1 MARDLWR
8 IIVIRGMGT
17 DVVDIAHFERIM
29 KASSPGFREHLFTER
44 EIAYCMKFKEDTASY
59 AAIFA
64 AKEAFLKALRTGL
77 SPGMRWTDV
86 EVVHAASGAP
96 GIVAHRKCRNLLGAG
111 SVHVSLS
118 HSESAATAVVV
129 VEDA

>member
-1 MARDLWR
+1 MTPDLWR
-8 IIVIRGMGT
+8 TVVIRGMGT

-29 KASSPGFREHLFTER
+29 KASSPGFREHLFSAR
-44 EIAYCMKFKEDTASY
+44 EIAYCRKYKEDMASY

-77 SPGMRWTDV
+77 APGMRWTDV
-86 EVVHAASGAP
+86 EVVHTSSGAP
-96 GIVAHRKCRNLLGAG
+96 DIVAHRKCRELLGDG
-111 SVHVSLS
+111 RVHVSLS
-118 HSESAATAVVV
+118 HSESEATAVVI